1 VGGPFEDPFFKQIY
15 AAALR
20 VGWGHTT
27 TYGALAKDLGA
38 APEAARDGNL
48 SR

>member
-1 VGGPFEDPFFKQIY
+1 VGRPFEDPFFKQIY

-27 TYGALAKDLGA
+27 TYGALAKELGA
-38 APEAARDGNL
+38 APEAA
-48 SR
+48 